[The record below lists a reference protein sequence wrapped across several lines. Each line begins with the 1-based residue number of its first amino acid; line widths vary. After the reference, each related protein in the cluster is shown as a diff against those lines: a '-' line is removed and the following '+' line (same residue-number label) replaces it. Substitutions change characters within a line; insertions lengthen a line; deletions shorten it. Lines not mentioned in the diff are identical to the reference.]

1 MVSRHGMYED
11 ARHRAQALDR
21 KHEKGL
27 AVMADGTSGTAVY
40 EDTLRREEHG
50 WRISRRKVVARA
62 AS

>member
-27 AVMADGTSGTAVY
+27 AVMADGTSGIT
-40 EDTLRREEHG
+40 TQSQCKLSPTG
-50 WRISRRKVVARA
+50 PIP
-62 AS
+62 